1 MLSLLKHLALLKQGL
16 KPPNGFGEGQAATL
30 QAIQHLG
37 YVQIDAISV
46 IERAHHHVLWNRVEN
61 YELDHLNHLVRE
73 KQIFEYWYHA
83 AAYLP
88 IQDYRYTI
96 PLMISVRNGENRY
109 FHRGDKTLMNEILTR
124 IKAEGKLR
132 LRDLDQAHRQN
143 QGNRWRSGPNHR
155 AVEQLIMQGDL
166 MICERNGI
174 QKSYDLTERCLPD
187 NIDLSTPT
195 LREYAQYLFN
205 TQLRAQGVFTWK
217 QLLHLKGGKDLRQ
230 MMQTVL
236 NEQVDAGIV
245 SILTT
250 PDGQT
255 VYVDHVGLGQE
266 LIIQPHLK
274 ILSPFDN
281 LVIHRDRLSTL
292 FQFDYRMEC
301 YVPALKR
308 EFGYFC
314 LPILYGDEIVGRMD
328 CKVQRAEKRLEV
340 LSLHLEENKIAD
352 QDAFLLALKQEIQ
365 RFMQFNQCLFF
376 NDNLFQT
383 ID

>member
-205 TQLRAQGVFTWK
+205 TQLRAQGV
-217 QLLHLKGGKDLRQ
+217 
-230 MMQTVL
+230 
-236 NEQVDAGIV
+236 
-245 SILTT
+245 
-250 PDGQT
+250 
-255 VYVDHVGLGQE
+255 
-266 LIIQPHLK
+266 
-274 ILSPFDN
+274 
-281 LVIHRDRLSTL
+281 
-292 FQFDYRMEC
+292 C
-301 YVPALKR
+301 Y
-308 EFGYFC
+308 Y
-314 LPILYGDEIVGRMD
+314 I
-328 CKVQRAEKRLEV
+328 
-340 LSLHLEENKIAD
+340 
-352 QDAFLLALKQEIQ
+352 
-365 RFMQFNQCLFF
+365 
-376 NDNLFQT
+376 
-383 ID
+383 